1 MKSSAATT
9 RAQWVMAGWSTAAES
24 SAAATGAQ
32 WAAAELSVAAGWSAA
47 EYRSGNFEKSERE
60 REISIRIGSVNF
72 ELDTK
77 VPDWAPGV
85 RKGGG
90 RGLPHPSPQAK
101 VINC

>member
-1 MKSSAATT
+1 M
-9 RAQWVMAGWSTAAES
+9 
-24 SAAATGAQ
+24 AATGAQ
-32 WAAAELSVAAGWSAA
+32 WAVAELSVAAGWSAA
-47 EYRSGNFEKSERE
+47 EYRSSNFEKSERE

-85 RKGGG
+85 GKGGGRG

-101 VINC
+101 VLNC